1 MGNIENATKFFR
13 LKSISGIEDNYL
25 ETATGGVLYFKKF
38 RNIHRKTTVLESL
51 FIKVAGIQPCKFIEK
66 RLQRRCFPV
75 HIENFYLF

>member
-51 FIKVAGIQPCKFIEK
+51 FIKVAGRQACNFFLKKDSKF
-66 RLQRRCFPV
+66 LVF
-75 HIENFYLF
+75 L